1 MHYKRLRAMK
11 GTAAA
16 LAVCM
21 ALTQGGM
28 GVYASGGGNHTLQAS
43 AKAEESSMEDTDGL
57 EKPGDVPQ
65 ETPDAEQPELPP
77 VPKDPERPEETPVPE
92 APEQPEETPSVT
104 PAPEKPEEKPEAP
117 SKPEESPAPDATEPP
132 KESPA
137 LEEPKQETDKPKE
150 TEQPEE
156 TAPATSNEELIR
168 SQEIIKAPVIEEDF
182 RYVTVEKEYAL
193 LQTEAANVYEEM
205 SKDAKVVGTMGKGDL
220 CFLLKEAD
228 EWAYIESGSVRGFVE
243 KEQLL
248 IGTEAEKTV
257 KNKELKHQNLS
268 LKLESLQEKL
278 TDTNKDADRNA
289 ADTKEEGTDV
299 ASEAKTVLRIPV
311 EQLKKDGRVKFRID
325 VKELKTVTQ
334 KDTASKGTKE
344 ADEQEKQ
351 LLQELKA
358 NTVTYAKAAIAPIE
372 NEALAYTHTTT
383 QQTVVERIPAVAHEE
398 TAIRAGTEKDSQAAG
413 ILKEGGICYVLADD
427 KAEEIYVE
435 SGDVRGFVKRSSL
448 LLDDEAETAL
458 QESGEEARP
467 LAEEQMEPEENPVLY
482 YTFTSIKEGQIA
494 STLRGSII
502 EFAGQFVGN
511 PYVWGGTS
519 LTGGADCSGFVQTIY
534 NDYYG
539 FDLPRVAQDQ
549 AYYGTKIRV
558 EDAMPGDLV
567 FYARGGEIYHVV
579 IYAGN
584 GRTIEAQS
592 TKTGI
597 VEGTLH
603 TEDAVW
609 ATRLVDDTDNER
621 IKAVNQKAESQNK
634 LTAYQNAEE
643 GQAGELLG
651 NFKLTA
657 YCNCALC
664 CGQWADGATASGTV
678 PTEGRTV
685 AMGGIPF
692 GTKLVINGY
701 VYTVEDRGTP
711 YGHVDIFMNSHDDCN
726 AFGVGYADVY
736 LLKE

>member
-1 MHYKRLRAMK
+1 MHYKRLRTMK

-16 LAVCM
+16 LAVSL
-21 ALTQGGM
+21 ALTQGGVS
-28 GVYASGGGNHTLQAS
+28 VYASGGENRALLAS
-43 AKAEESSMEDTDGL
+43 GKAVESSMEDTGGQ
-57 EKPGDVPQ
+57 EKPEDVPQ
-65 ETPDAEQPELPP
+65 ETPDAEQPGETPA
-77 VPKDPERPEETPVPE
+77 PETPEKPEETPAPE
-92 APEQPEETPSVT
+92 APEQPEEKPSETPD
-104 PAPEKPEEKPEAP
+104 PEKPEEKPEAP
-117 SKPEESPAPDATEPP
+117 STPEESPAPDAAEPP

-137 LEEPKQETDKPKE
+137 LEEPKEPETDKPKE

-156 TAPATSNEELIR
+156 STPATSNEELIR

-182 RYVTVEKEYAL
+182 RFVTVEKQYAL

-205 SKDAKVVGTMGKGDL
+205 SKDAKVVGTMEKGDL

-228 EWAYIESGSVRGFVE
+228 GWAYIESGSVRGFVE

-248 IGTEAEKTV
+248 VGSEAEKTV
-257 KNKELKHQNLS
+257 KNKEQKHQNLS
-268 LKLESLQEKL
+268 LKLESLQEKSDE
-278 TDTNKDADRNA
+278 TEKGTEAESPDT
-289 ADTKEEGTDV
+289 E
-299 ASEAKTVLRIPV
+299 SESKTILRIPV

-325 VKELKTVTQ
+325 VKELKTVPQ
-334 KDTASKGTKE
+334 KDTASEGTKE
-344 ADEQEKQ
+344 AEEREEQ

-358 NTVTYAKAAIAPIE
+358 NTVTYAKAVIAPME
-372 NEALAYTHTTT
+372 NQALSYTHTTT
-383 QQTVVERIPAVAHEE
+383 QQTVVEKLPAVAHEE
-398 TAIRAGTEKDSQAAG
+398 TAIRAGTEKGSQTAG
-413 ILKEGGICYVLADD
+413 ILKEGGICYVLADH

-448 LLDDEAETAL
+448 LLDDEAEAAL

-467 LAEEQMEPEENPVLY
+467 LAGEQMEPEENPVLY
-482 YTFTSIKEGQIA
+482 YTFTSIKEGQIS
-494 STLRGSII
+494 STLRSSII
-502 EFAGQFVGN
+502 EFARQFVGN

-534 NDYYG
+534 NNYYG

-579 IYAGN
+579 IYAGD

-621 IKAVNQKAESQNK
+621 IKEVNQKAESQNK

-685 AMGGIPF
+685 AMGDIPF
-692 GTKLVINGY
+692 GTKLVINGQ

>member
-1 MHYKRLRAMK
+1 MHYKRLRLIK

-16 LAVCM
+16 LVVCICV
-21 ALTQGGM
+21 TQGQV
-28 GVYASGGGNHTLQAS
+28 GVYACDGISGISETAVKVDTSGTENTSDKL
-43 AKAEESSMEDTDGL
+43 EELPE
-57 EKPGDVPQ
+57 EKPDTEEVPDQ
-65 ETPDAEQPELPP
+65 PVETPIPGQ
-77 VPKDPERPEETPVPE
+77 PEETPELPDQPE
-92 APEQPEETPSVT
+92 ETPTPAPEQPEEKPEQPSVT
-104 PAPEKPEEKPEAP
+104 PAPEKPEEKPE
-117 SKPEESPAPDATEPP
+117 PP

-137 LEEPKQETDKPKE
+137 LEEPKEPETDKPKE
-150 TEQPEE
+150 AEQPEE
-156 TAPATSNEELIR
+156 NAPAISNEELIQ

-182 RYVTVEKEYAL
+182 RFVTVGKEYAL
-193 LQTEAANVYEEM
+193 LETEAANVYEEM
-205 SKDAKVVGTMGKGDL
+205 SKDAKVVGTMEKGNL
-220 CFLLKEAD
+220 CFLLKVVD
-228 EWAYIESGSVRGFVE
+228 GWAYIESGSVRGFVE

-248 IGTEAEKTV
+248 VGSEAEKTV
-257 KNKELKHQNLS
+257 KNKEQKHQNLS
-268 LKLESLQEKL
+268 LKLESLQEKS
-278 TDTNKDADRNA
+278 DKAK
-289 ADTKEEGTDV
+289 KEAGTDAKESNA

-311 EQLKKDGRVKFRID
+311 EQLKKDGKVKFRIH
-325 VKELKTVTQ
+325 VKELKTMPK
-334 KDTASKGTKE
+334 KDTASEGTKE
-344 ADEQEKQ
+344 TDEREEQ

-383 QQTVVERIPAVAHEE
+383 QQTVVEKLPAVAHED
-398 TAIRAGTEKDSQAAG
+398 TAIRAGTEKDSQTAG
-413 ILKEGGICYVLADD
+413 ILKEGGICYVLAD
-427 KAEEIYVE
+427 KEAEEVYVE

-448 LLDDEAETAL
+448 FLDDEAETAL

-467 LAEEQMEPEENPVLY
+467 LAEEQMEPEANPVLY
-482 YTFTSIKEGQIA
+482 YTFTSIKEGHIA
-494 STLRGSII
+494 STLRSSII
-502 EFAGQFVGN
+502 EFARQFVGN

-567 FYARGGEIYHVV
+567 FYAKGGEIYHVV
-579 IYAGN
+579 IYAGD

-592 TKTGI
+592 TQTGI

-603 TEDAVW
+603 TEDAVS

-621 IKAVNQKAESQNK
+621 IKELNQKAESQNRM
-634 LTAYQNAEE
+634 TAYQNAEE

-692 GTKLVINGY
+692 GTKLVINGQ

-711 YGHVDIFMNSHDDCN
+711 YGHMDIFMNSHDDCN